1 MRRGGGGFYVFRWQT
16 PQPKDFGVLGL
27 VTRFVVNVAA
37 LWLAQA
43 LIPGFWIHGAAALVF
58 GAIIFGVVNAFI
70 RPAVAMFSCLLTVLT
85 LGLFTLIINTAMLG
99 LTAWIAGKL
108 GLAFHVD
115 GFWAA
120 FFSAIIISVV
130 SMVLTR
136 WADEN
141 VLRGGGGDDM
151 WG

>member
-1 MRRGGGGFYVFRWQT
+1 MFYWEWRG
-16 PQPKDFGVLGL
+16 PEPKDFGVLGL
-27 VTRFVVNVAA
+27 ATRFVVNVAA

-99 LTAWIAGKL
+99 LTAWIAGKFD
-108 GLAFHVD
+108 LAFHVA

-120 FFSAIIISVV
+120 FFSAIIISIV
-130 SMVLTR
+130 STVLSR

-141 VLRGGGGDDM
+141 VLRAGGRDDI

>member
-1 MRRGGGGFYVFRWQT
+1 VRRGGGGFYVFRW
-16 PQPKDFGVLGL
+16 PNPEPKDFGVLGL

-43 LIPGFWIHGAAALVF
+43 LIPGFWINGAAALVF
-58 GAIIFGVVNAFI
+58 GAVIFGVVNAFI

-99 LTAWIAGKL
+99 LTAWVAGKF
-108 GLAFHVD
+108 GLAFHVA

-120 FFSAIIISVV
+120 FFSAIIISIV
-130 SMVLTR
+130 STVLTR

-141 VLRGGGGDDM
+141 VLRAGD
-151 WG
+151 

>member
-1 MRRGGGGFYVFRWQT
+1 MQRGGGSFYVFRWRN
-16 PQPKDFGVLGL
+16 PEPKDFGVLGL

-43 LIPGFWIHGAAALVF
+43 LIPGFWINGAAALVF

-70 RPAVAMFSCLLTVLT
+70 RPVVSMFSCLLTVLT

-99 LTAWIAGKL
+99 LTAWIAGTFD
-108 GLAFHVD
+108 LAFHVD

-120 FFSAIIISVV
+120 FFSALIISIV

-136 WADEN
+136 WANEN
-141 VLRGGGGDDM
+141 VLRAGG
-151 WG
+151 